1 MYIFERMHVYVW
13 LSANVSLRPLI
24 HLNVTMNVSK
34 KVLKT
39 LMNSILIRFLT
50 TPKKFG
56 NVSTT
61 VFLQGD
67 FRFDNRLLFF
77 CKERRLL
84 ISDTVYEAT

>member
-1 MYIFERMHVYVW
+1 MYIFEGMHVYVW

-39 LMNSILIRFLT
+39 IMNSILIRFLT
-50 TPKKFG
+50 TPEKIG
-56 NVSTT
+56 NISNT

-67 FRFDNRLLFF
+67 FRFDNIIFF
-77 CKERRLL
+77 CKERQLL
-84 ISDTVYEAT
+84 ISDTVFEVT